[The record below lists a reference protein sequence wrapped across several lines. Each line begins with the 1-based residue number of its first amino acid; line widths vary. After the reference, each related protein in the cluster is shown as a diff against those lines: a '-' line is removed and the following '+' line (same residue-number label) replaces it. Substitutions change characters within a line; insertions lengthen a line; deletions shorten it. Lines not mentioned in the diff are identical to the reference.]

1 MRYLIPSV
9 CGGGGVKKIGGRS
22 RATKLPCYVLISIF
36 VLLILIFLRSCVR
49 ICYVIYRYF
58 MISTEK
64 LRRDMLF
71 YIDIHVLL
79 ILIFP
84 ISTEKLRRDMLF
96 YIDIHVL
103 LILIFLISTEK
114 LRKDLLFYMDIHVLL
129 ILIFLISTE
138 KLRRDMLFYI
148 DIHVLLILIFLIS
161 TEKLRKDLLF
171 SKDET
176 HDAVQ
181 EGMLVKQQASRL
193 EMELEGSQ
201 EHEKMLNAQVNIT
214 TWLISIQNKLL
225 TGIYIYI

>member
-1 MRYLIPSV
+1 MY
-9 CGGGGVKKIGGRS
+9 
-22 RATKLPCYVLISIF
+22 
-36 VLLILIFLRSCVR
+36 ILW
-49 ICYVIYRYF
+49 
-58 MISTEK
+58 
-64 LRRDMLF
+64 
-71 YIDIHVLL
+71 
-79 ILIFP
+79 FP
-84 ISTEKLRRDMLF
+84 TEKLRRDMLF

-114 LRKDLLFYMDIHVLL
+114 LRKDLLFYM
-129 ILIFLISTE
+129 
-138 KLRRDMLFYI
+138 

-201 EHEKMLNAQVNIT
+201 EHEKMLNAQVNISTSIQT
-214 TWLISIQNKLL
+214 TWLTVSITTWL
-225 TGIYIYI
+225 TGKHNNLVIKYTKQPG